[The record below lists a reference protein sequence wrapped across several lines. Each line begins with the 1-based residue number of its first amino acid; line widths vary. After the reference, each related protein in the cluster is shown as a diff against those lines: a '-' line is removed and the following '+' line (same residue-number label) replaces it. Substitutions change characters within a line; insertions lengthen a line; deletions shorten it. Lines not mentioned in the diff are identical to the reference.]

1 MRAHFLFLFSIYS
14 ENHGVKA
21 EQLNFS
27 RSSDI
32 TYVPEAMSR
41 NRVRCDIVYT
51 IAFVTNE
58 SMCSTE
64 NMEKYPKNIAF
75 AFWYFQGLR
84 KKTLFGSQNGK

>member
-1 MRAHFLFLFSIYS
+1 MASKNAAAFFSTKYS
-14 ENHGVKA
+14 KGNVK
-21 EQLNFS
+21 
-27 RSSDI
+27 
-32 TYVPEAMSR
+32 VH
-41 NRVRCDIVYT
+41 CDIVYT